1 MPTSVLTSVLKS
13 VLTSRGIIV
22 VAFVVVAFVV
32 VVFVVAV
39 AAWAADRAAKAK
51 QEAFAPLGRL
61 IRRVVDP
68 SPQCSF
74 AQCIECHGGATLR
87 RTALGV
93 PTCCVKYDGDKCGVC
108 EYVDAR
114 GKARI
119 QVSDS
124 CPAAVRK
131 MYGA

>member
-1 MPTSVLTSVLKS
+1 MLKSVLTSVLKS
-13 VLTSRGIIV
+13 VLTPRGIIV
-22 VAFVVVAFVV
+22 VAFVVA
-32 VVFVVAV
+32 FVVAV
-39 AAWAADRAAKAK
+39 AVWAAKAK
-51 QEAFAPLGRL
+51 KEPFAPLGRL

-68 SPQCSF
+68 SPQCTF

-93 PTCCVKYDGDKCGVC
+93 PTCCVKYDGEKCGVC

-114 GKARI
+114 GRARI
-119 QVSDS
+119 QISDS

-131 MYGA
+131 LYA

>member
-1 MPTSVLTSVLKS
+1 MASVLSVPSVLKRHWLA
-13 VLTSRGIIV
+13 V
-22 VAFVVVAFVV
+22 VVVAA
-32 VVFVVAV
+32 AV
-39 AAWAADRAAKAK
+39 AGVWVWWAWAYRHRAA
-51 QEAFAPLGRL
+51 EPFSPLGRF

-68 SPQCSF
+68 SPQCTFS
-74 AQCIECHGGATLR
+74 QCIECHGGATLR

-93 PTCCVKYDGDKCGVC
+93 PTCCVKFEEYDKKCGVC

-119 QVSDS
+119 QISDS

-131 MYGA
+131 LYA